1 MNDSKEIEF
10 GGKKNLLVIIVS
22 VLLIMVLV
30 LILAVAVSQSSFAAT
45 TLWISFPVTIFA
57 SSIIA
62 AFISFLILRRYFQ
75 SLFPKPTT
83 QNNNKTQIYSD
94 SLLNPSLLEAT
105 IESIADGIYV
115 TDKSGKVARANKK
128 FALMWKIPS
137 HILNSC
143 VDGELFS
150 FILEQVKEP
159 EEFHKKIQD
168 LYADPIMES
177 QDLIE
182 FKDGRVF
189 ERFSKPQ
196 RLEDEIIGRVWSFR
210 DITNQKRIEA
220 DLIKERLLL
229 RMVIDNLPDAI
240 YVKDS
245 QYRKTLANRTDL
257 ENMGCSSEAEAIGKT
272 DFDFFSKD
280 VAELFCE
287 DDKKILEEGQ
297 IIFNRE
303 EFFIDK
309 SGKKSWLLTSKIP
322 LRDDDGQITGLLG
335 IGHNI
340 NVRKKSELIRE
351 ALYEISETAY
361 AASDMISLYEKIREV
376 IGSLM
381 KVNNFY
387 IALYD
392 EQTDMVSF
400 PYMVDEFDPPYQP
413 KKFGRGLTEY
423 ILRTG
428 EATLIDTELD
438 LELQRTGE
446 VELVGTPTVIWLGVP
461 LKIGGK
467 PIGVI
472 VVQDYA
478 DAKTYGEEE
487 MQILVFVA
495 GQIAQ
500 VIERKRNS
508 DALNQFAQELK
519 EANQSKDKFF
529 SIIAHDL
536 KSPFQGL
543 LGYSQILSTEY
554 DTLSEEEKKLFISSI
569 DELSNSAYKLLENL
583 LEWSR
588 LQTGKMAFNPEQLN
602 LLIEL
607 FPTLTLVKQTAWNKE
622 IELTYSIDNSI
633 FVDADKNMLN
643 TIVRNLISNSIKFT
657 KPGGKI
663 KVASKVVDNFVELS
677 ISDTGVGM
685 GKNDLEKL
693 FKLDKT
699 ISTKGTA
706 NEEGTGLG
714 LLLCKEMINQHKG
727 KIWVESELGKGTTFF
742 FTLPIK

>member
-1 MNDSKEIEF
+1 MNDSKETEV
-10 GGKKNLLVIIVS
+10 GGKKNLLIIIAS
-22 VLLIMVLV
+22 VLLIMVLIS
-30 LILAVAVSQSSFAAT
+30 ILAIAVVQSSFAAT
-45 TLWISFPVTIFA
+45 TLWISFPVIIFA

-62 AFISFLILRRYFQ
+62 AFISFLILRRYSQ
-75 SLFPKPTT
+75 SLFPKSTT
-83 QNNNKTQIYSD
+83 HNNNTQIYTD

-128 FALMWKIPS
+128 FASMWKIPQ
-137 HILNSC
+137 HILNSSI
-143 VDGELFS
+143 DGELLS
-150 FILEQVKEP
+150 FILDQVKEP
-159 EEFHKKIQD
+159 EAFRKKIQD
-168 LYADPIMES
+168 IYADPAMES
-177 QDLIE
+177 HELIE

-196 RLEDEIIGRVWSFR
+196 RLEDEIVGRVWSFR

-280 VAELFCE
+280 VAELFYE
-287 DDKKILEEGQ
+287 DDKKIIEEGQ

-309 SGKKSWLLTSKIP
+309 SGRKSWLLTSKIP

-340 NVRKKSELIRE
+340 NVRKKSELVRE

-392 EQTDMVSF
+392 EETDMVSF
-400 PYMVDEFDPPYQP
+400 PYMIDEFDPPYQP

-467 PIGVI
+467 TIGVI

-478 DAKTYGEEE
+478 DEKTFGEEE

-508 DALNQFAQELK
+508 DALNQFALELK

-569 DELSNSAYKLLENL
+569 DELSISAYKLLENL

-607 FPTLTLVKQTAWNKE
+607 YPTLSLVKQTAWNKE

-633 FVDADKNMLN
+633 FVQADKNMLS

-657 KPGGKI
+657 KPGGLI
-663 KVASKVVDNFVELS
+663 NVTSKVVDNFVELS

-685 GKNDLEKL
+685 SKNDLEKL